1 MDTSLVSSTKTTN
14 NTTSD
19 AKTPTKEL
27 DKNAFLM
34 LLVAQ
39 LQHQD
44 PTQAQDSNQMMQQ
57 MTSFSSLE
65 QAQNTNKLL
74 EGIQVQNQ
82 GLFQA
87 QSSSLVGKR
96 IRVSSTGFDLKDGK
110 SSIGVDLASEANLT
124 VSIKDSAG
132 KLVATL
138 DKGSLS
144 SGSHLLDWDGR
155 DTQGNKLPDGAY
167 TVEISAKDAAGK
179 AVTATPSA
187 YVTVDSVIFSN
198 GTVFIQAGGRRFN
211 LSDVNEISA

>member
-1 MDTSLVSSTKTTN
+1 METGFVTSTQAAAAAETKKP
-14 NTTSD
+14 S
-19 AKTPTKEL
+19 KEM

-96 IRVSSTGFDLKDGK
+96 IRVASSGFDLKGGK
-110 SSIGVDLASEANLT
+110 ADMGVDLPADAIVSLT
-124 VSIKDSAG
+124 IKDAAG
-132 KLVATL
+132 KVVATL
-138 DKGSLS
+138 DRGSMS
-144 SGSHLLDWDGR
+144 AGTHLLQWDGR
-155 DTQGNKLPDGAY
+155 DAQGAKVADGAY
-167 TVEISAKDAAGK
+167 SVEISAKDSTGK
-179 AVTATPSA
+179 TVNATPSA
-187 YVTVDSVIFSN
+187 YVTVDSVLFAN
-198 GTVFIQAGGRRFN
+198 GTVLIQAGGRRFT
-211 LSDVNEISA
+211 LSDINEISA